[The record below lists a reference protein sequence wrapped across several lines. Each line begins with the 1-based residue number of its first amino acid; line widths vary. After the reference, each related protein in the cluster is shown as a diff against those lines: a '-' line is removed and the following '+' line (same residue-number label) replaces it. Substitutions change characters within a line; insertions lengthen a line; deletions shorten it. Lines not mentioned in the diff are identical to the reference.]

1 MWRPRHVNSLGA
13 MSRIKRYQISI
24 GLSGR
29 RQSRRRGT
37 RWLAGR
43 TFIRTSDAST
53 WVQGPRAGR
62 LPWTLVLT
70 VMLVVVVLAVAAIQ
84 VLSASAVPPTLP
96 IPQPAPVGP

>member
-1 MWRPRHVNSLGA
+1 MWRRRHVNSLGV
-13 MSRIKRYQISI
+13 MSRIKRYLIPI

-29 RQSRRRGT
+29 RQSRRGGT
-37 RWLAGR
+37 QWLAGR
-43 TFIRTSDAST
+43 TFIWTSDART

-62 LPWTLVLT
+62 LPWILVPT
-70 VMLVVVVLAVAAIQ
+70 IMLVVVALAAAAIL